1 MNLGLVCWR
10 SVVRRSWR
18 QAIVLSL
25 VGGLLGAVALG
36 ALAGARRT
44 ASAYDRYL
52 RAISASDVF
61 VNIPGTL
68 PGLPVTRPFALIS
81 ALPGVAASASF
92 AGLNAVPVVHGHPDG
107 SFLTTGLTGSIDGAY
122 FRQDRV
128 VPLAG
133 KLPAPD
139 STTGIVLAP
148 RIAQLFGVGVGG
160 RVTYEFLPDGP
171 GDTTRPLLRSYTV
184 AAIGETPPVLVD
196 QVDQGQAAILPPGAT
211 RQVLARYYAY
221 GFVGLR
227 LDRGVAGIPE
237 LQRHLA
243 TLAAATQQ
251 EINRATAKPGSGLTF
266 GVERI
271 DLIRG
276 HVKQAIRPE
285 AVALTIFGLIAA
297 VAMLVLVFQG
307 LFQLVSRNTPDAG
320 TLRALGANRR
330 QAIGVTCLAGLIP
343 VAGITALAGAVAVAL
358 SPLAPVG
365 PVRHYDP
372 GIGVHADPL
381 VLGVGLPAI
390 FVLVLGALVV
400 VARRSTRRA
409 ATPGRTPAGRRSVL
423 MAGLPPAALI
433 GVRNAVARGSGQRSA
448 PILSTLGG
456 SIVAVTAMVAAVVF
470 SVSLTNLT
478 SHPARFGWNW
488 DVLVQAE
495 SGYGSF
501 NPGVMSRL
509 VGGQPSVA
517 GWSELAF
524 TQLSVDGRDVPV
536 VGLRRHTGDVV
547 PPTTSGQPLS
557 GTGQVELGAETLA
570 ELGKK
575 VGDTVSV
582 GSPPYARRLTIT
594 GTVTLPSIGVAETDH
609 VSLGRGALLPE
620 ATLLAAVGVTGG
632 PQSATIS
639 QPVFPST
646 AVIDLTPGTTG
657 PQRAALVHRIVAA
670 NPDGTPGGTYE
681 LPPQLASEVYNAQQ
695 LGRQPVALAVGLA
708 VASMLSLAMT
718 VLSLVR
724 RRRREFALL
733 KTLGM
738 TRRQIRAV
746 IAWQTSVT
754 LLIAVAAGLTLG
766 IVLGRLAWR
775 DFAGSIGVVPVS
787 VVPVLLL
794 AAGLA
799 ALVLT
804 GNLLA
809 SWPATIAARTRA
821 ALILKAE

>member
-1 MNLGLVCWR
+1 MNLALVCWG
-10 SVVRRSWR
+10 SVLRRSWR
-18 QAIVLSL
+18 QALVLSL

-44 ASAYDRYL
+44 AGAYDRYL
-52 RAISASDVF
+52 RAINASDVF

-68 PGLPVTRPFALIS
+68 PGVPVSRPFALIAAS
-81 ALPGVAASASF
+81 PGVAAHASF
-92 AGLNAVPVVHGHPDG
+92 AGLNAVPVVHGHPDD
-107 SFLTTGLTGSIDGAY
+107 SFLTDGVTGSIDGAY

-128 VPLAG
+128 VPTAG
-133 KLPAPD
+133 RLPAPD

-148 RIAQLFGVGVGG
+148 EIARLFGVGVGG

-171 GDTTRPLLRSYTV
+171 GDITPSLRQTYTV

-196 QVDQGQAAILPPGAT
+196 QVDQGGTAILPPGAT

-227 LDRGVAGIPE
+227 LDRGVAGIPG

-243 TLAAATQQ
+243 TLAAAMQR
-251 EINRATAKPGSGLTF
+251 EVNRATGKRGSGLTF
-266 GVERI
+266 SIKRV
-271 DLIRG
+271 DLIRS

-285 AVALTIFGLIAA
+285 AVTLTIFGLIAA
-297 VAMLVLVFQG
+297 VAMLVLIIQG
-307 LFQLVSRNTPDAG
+307 LFQLVSRYAPVAG

-330 QAIGVTCLAGLIP
+330 QEIGVTCLAGLIP
-343 VAGITALAGAVAVAL
+343 VAAITVLAGAGAVAL

-372 GIGVHADPL
+372 AVGVHADPL
-381 VLGVGLPAI
+381 VLGAGLPAI
-390 FVLVLGALVV
+390 FVFVLGALVV
-400 VARRSTRRA
+400 VAARSTRLA
-409 ATPGRTPAGRRSVL
+409 AVPGETPTGSRSVL
-423 MAGLPPAALI
+423 TAGLPPAAVI
-433 GVRNAVARGSGQRSA
+433 GVRNAIARGPGQRSV
-448 PILSTLGG
+448 PVLSTLGG
-456 SIVAVTAMVAAVVF
+456 SVVAVTAMVAAVVF

-478 SHPARFGWNW
+478 SHPVRFGWNW
-488 DVLVQAE
+488 DVLIQAE
-495 SGYGSF
+495 GGYGSF
-501 NPGVMSRL
+501 KPGTMDHL
-509 VGGQPSVA
+509 LGGQPRVA

-524 TQLSVDGRDVPV
+524 TQLPVDGRDVPV
-536 VGLRRHTGDVV
+536 VGLLRHTGNVV

-557 GTGQVELGAETLA
+557 GTGQVELGAQTLA

-575 VGDTVSV
+575 IGDTVTI
-582 GSPPYARRLTIT
+582 GSPPYARQVKIV
-594 GTVTLPSIGVAETDH
+594 GTVTLPSIGVEQTDH

-620 ATLLAAVGVTGG
+620 TTLLAAVGAVGS
-632 PQSATIS
+632 QESATVS
-639 QPVFPST
+639 LPVFPST
-646 AVIDLTPGTTG
+646 AVIDLKPGTTG
-657 PQRAALVHRIVAA
+657 PQRAALVHHVVSA
-670 NPDGTPGGTYE
+670 NPDGLAGGTYE
-681 LPPQLASEVYNAQQ
+681 LPPQLASEVYNAEQ
-695 LGRQPVALAVGLA
+695 LGSQPVALAVGLA
-708 VASMLSLAMT
+708 VASVLSLAMT
-718 VLSLVR
+718 VLSTVR

-754 LLIAVAAGLTLG
+754 LLIAVVVGLTAG

-775 DFAGSIGVVPVS
+775 EFAGSIGVVPVS
-787 VVPVLLL
+787 AVPVLLL
-794 AAGLA
+794 VAGLA
-799 ALVLT
+799 ALVLA

-809 SWPATIAARTRA
+809 SLPAMIAARTRA

>member
-1 MNLGLVCWR
+1 MNLALVCWR
-10 SVVRRSWR
+10 SVLRRSWR

-25 VGGLLGAVALG
+25 VGGLLGTVALG

-44 ASAYDRYL
+44 AGAYDRYL

-68 PGLPVTRPFALIS
+68 PGVPVTRPFTLIS

-128 VPLAG
+128 VPIAG

-148 RIAQLFGVGVGG
+148 RIARLFGVGVGG
-160 RVTYEFLPDGP
+160 QVTYEFLPDGP
-171 GDTTRPLLRSYTV
+171 GDTTRPLQRSYTV

-227 LDRGVAGIPE
+227 LDRGVAGIPA
-237 LQRHLA
+237 LQRRLA

-251 EINRATAKPGSGLTF
+251 EINRATGKPGSGLTF
-266 GVERI
+266 GVERV
-271 DLIRG
+271 DLIRS

-307 LFQLVSRNTPDAG
+307 LFHLVSRNTPDAG

-343 VAGITALAGAVAVAL
+343 LAGITALAGAGAIAL

-365 PVRHYDP
+365 PVRRYDP
-372 GIGVHADPL
+372 GIGLHADPL

-390 FVLVLGALVV
+390 FGLVLGALVV
-400 VARRSTRRA
+400 VAGRSTRLA
-409 ATPGRTPAGRRSVL
+409 ATQGRTPTGRRSVL
-423 MAGLPPAALI
+423 VAGLPPAALI

-456 SIVAVTAMVAAVVF
+456 SIVAVTAIVAAVVF
-470 SVSLTNLT
+470 SVSLT

-488 DVLVQAE
+488 GVLVQAE

-501 NPGVMSRL
+501 GPGVMSRL
-509 VGGQPSVA
+509 VGGQPDVA

-524 TQLSVDGRDVPV
+524 TQLSVDGRDTPV
-536 VGLRRHTGDVV
+536 VGLRRHTGDMV
-547 PPTTSGQPLS
+547 PPTTSGRPLS
-557 GTGQVELGAETLA
+557 GPGQVELGAETLA

-575 VGDTVSV
+575 IGDTVTV
-582 GSPPYARRLTIT
+582 GSPPYARQVTIT

-620 ATLLAAVGVTGG
+620 ATLLAAVGATGG

-639 QPVFPST
+639 QPGFPST

-681 LPPQLASEVYNAQQ
+681 LPPQLASEVYNAEQ
-695 LGRQPVALAVGLA
+695 LGRQPVALALGLA
-708 VASMLSLAMT
+708 VASMLSLSMT

-724 RRRREFALL
+724 RRRQEFALL

-766 IVLGRLAWR
+766 IVFGRLAWR